1 MDDKTDYWTLG
12 SGSFGINLQANSDDL
27 LSDANEW
34 FECAKALTDLLME
47 SMQDGQFPDRRRAI
61 FAGTD
66 GGQERWC
73 TWDRSAQCT
82 RERMGRCDL

>member
-34 FECAKALTDLLME
+34 FECAKALTDLLTE

-61 FAGTD
+61 FALTAIRTLVHMG
-66 GGQERWC
+66 
-73 TWDRSAQCT
+73 SQCAVHAH
-82 RERMGRCDL
+82 ERMSRCEL